1 MTRVTLTVAGVAII
15 AAACGSSA
23 PTRSDFNDQAN
34 SICQTYNA
42 KLGSVGSTLARSSG
56 ASASQIE
63 SVLAGALPP
72 VQQGTSRLESLAQ
85 PDGEAA
91 SLERAF
97 RAQNAQLIDLKNLLT
112 ALKQGTGS
120 KVLVAETTFE
130 ESEAPLNQQLD
141 ELGLTACGSVA
152 PTSSR

>member
-63 SVLAGALPP
+63 SVLSGALPP

-97 RAQNAQLIDLKNLLT
+97 RAQDAQLIDLKNLLT
-112 ALKQGTGS
+112 ALKQGTES